1 MFSIDTGS
9 LELKLQ
15 VVPVESLV
23 LHEEVLPHVV
33 DGLKMEF
40 MNWANLQNPV
50 IVDENH
56 IVLDGNHRTTVF
68 KELHFKYMPVCSID
82 YFSEAVRLRYWF
94 RRLERI
100 PDLHLIEE
108 VVRSM
113 GGDVVRLADKGML
126 KSHLRRHHLCCGIQQ
141 GGCFAAV
148 RFPEALVNDAVG
160 AYAMVEEM
168 QARLV
173 RRGGRLSYVPC
184 QCVIDGVE
192 DAGRMEEDV
201 AVWTPQITKEM
212 VVDAAKRNKA
222 FAPKATRHLIPA
234 RPLNVNVPVRWFRE
248 NLPLDDIDRRFGEF
262 LRKKG
267 IRRFGPGQVIGG
279 RYYEE
284 ELFVFFDR
292 GEEGPGAG
300 EGEISA

>member
-1 MFSIDTGS
+1 MFCIDTGS
-9 LELKLQ
+9 LKLKLQ
-15 VVPVESLV
+15 VVPVDSLV
-23 LHEEVLPHVV
+23 LHEEVFPRVV
-33 DGLKMEF
+33 EELKMQF
-40 MNWANLQNPV
+40 KNWANLQNPV

-68 KELHFKYMPVCSID
+68 KELHFKYMPVCKID

-100 PDLHLIEE
+100 AGLNLIEN
-108 VVRSM
+108 VVRAM
-113 GGDVVRLADKGML
+113 GGEFVPLADKGML
-126 KSHLRRHHLCCGIQQ
+126 KSHLQRHQLCCGIQQ

-148 RFPEALVNDAVG
+148 QFPETLVNDAVG

-173 RRGGRLSYVPC
+173 RRGAELSYVPC
-184 QCVIDGVE
+184 QSVMEGV
-192 DAGRMEEDV
+192 DDTGRTEETA

-212 VVDAAKRNKA
+212 VVDAAQRKKA

-234 RPLNVNVPVRWFRE
+234 RPLNVNVPARWFRE
-248 NLPLDDIDRRFGEF
+248 NATLDDIDRRFSAF
-262 LRKKG
+262 LEKKG
-267 IRRFGPGQVIGG
+267 IKRFGPGQIIGG

-292 GEEGPGAG
+292 GAEDRREEIFSY
-300 EGEISA
+300 E